1 MEDHVTPTQS
11 PALTVGEFLE
21 KNRSFVRLDPGSDPA
36 LLTRRITKKRLQKLG
51 MALAGFTEY
60 IQDGRIYVFG
70 NTEDSYCKSRPID
83 QLREVIA
90 KLAPRLNT
98 ALLVTQGLA
107 LPPALAEFA
116 RSQNLPVLLTELDSS
131 TAIYRFTEFLESELS
146 PRMILHG
153 LLMDVYGLGV
163 LIGGESGIGKSE
175 CALELILRGHR
186 LVADDVVDLRNV
198 GGKHL
203 IGESPPPVQNLLEL
217 RGIGILN
224 VREMYGISAVSRMKE
239 VIFYIQLERWHPQKE
254 YDRLGFSWQR
264 REVFGVE
271 LPSMSIP
278 VAPGRNLSVLVEV
291 ACRVFL
297 MRSSGQ
303 HPMGDLHRTLM
314 DPNASSAG
322 AEEVTP

>member
-1 MEDHVTPTQS
+1 MEDHAPQTQT
-11 PALTVGEFLE
+11 PALTVGGFLE
-21 KNRSFVRLDPGSDPA
+21 KNRSFVRLDPGSDPV

-70 NTEDSYCKSRPID
+70 NTEDSYCKSRPTD
-83 QLREVIA
+83 QLRDVIT

-98 ALLVTQGLA
+98 ALMVTQGLA
-107 LPPALAEFA
+107 LPPVLAEFA
-116 RSQNLPVLLTELDSS
+116 RTQGLPVLLTELDSS
-131 TAIYRFTEFLESELS
+131 TAIYRFTEFLEIELS

-224 VREMYGISAVSRMKE
+224 VREM
-239 VIFYIQLERWHPQKE
+239 
-254 YDRLGFSWQR
+254 
-264 REVFGVE
+264 
-271 LPSMSIP
+271 
-278 VAPGRNLSVLVEV
+278 
-291 ACRVFL
+291 
-297 MRSSGQ
+297 
-303 HPMGDLHRTLM
+303 
-314 DPNASSAG
+314 
-322 AEEVTP
+322 

>member
-1 MEDHVTPTQS
+1 MEDSATPTQM

-21 KNRSFVRLDPGSDPA
+21 KNRSAVRLDPGSDPA
-36 LLTRRITKKRLQKLG
+36 LLARRINKKRLQKLG
-51 MALAGFTEY
+51 MALAGFAEY

-70 NTEDSYCKSRPID
+70 NAEASYCRSRSAE

-98 ALLVTQGLA
+98 GILVTQGLA
-107 LPPALAEFA
+107 PPPVLAEFA
-116 RSQNLPVLLTELDSS
+116 RQQGLPILRTELDSS
-131 TAIYRFTEFLESELS
+131 TAIYRFTEFLEIELS

-203 IGESPPPVQNLLEL
+203 IGESPPPVRNLLEL

-224 VREMYGISAVSRMKE
+224 VREMFGISAVSRMKE
-239 VIFYIQLERWHPQKE
+239 VIFYIHLERWHSQKA

-303 HPMGDLHRTLM
+303 HPMGDLCRILA
-314 DPNASSAG
+314 DISG
-322 AEEVTP
+322 

>member
-1 MEDHVTPTQS
+1 MQA
-11 PALTVGEFLE
+11 PAIPVGEFLE
-21 KNRSFVRLDPGSDPA
+21 KNRTAVRLDPGSDPTT
-36 LLTRRITKKRLQKLG
+36 LERRVSKKRLQKLG

-60 IQDGRIYVFG
+60 IQEGRIYVFG
-70 NTEDSYCKSRPID
+70 NTEASFCRSRSAD
-83 QLREVIA
+83 QLVAIA
-90 KLAPRLNT
+90 AGLSPRLNT
-98 ALLVTQGLA
+98 AILVTNELD
-107 LPPALAEFA
+107 LPPVLAAFA
-116 RSQNLPVLLTELDSS
+116 RAQGVPVLRTDLDSS
-131 TAIYRFTEFLESELS
+131 TAIYRLTEFLEMELS

-163 LIGGESGIGKSE
+163 LMGGESGIGKSE

-224 VREMYGISAVSRMKE
+224 VREMFGVSAVTRIKE
-239 VIFYIQLERWHPQKE
+239 VVFYIHLERWLPEKE
-254 YDRLGFSWQR
+254 YDRLGLAWQR
-264 REVFGVE
+264 KEIFGVE

-297 MRSSGQ
+297 MRSGGR
-303 HPMGDLHRTLM
+303 HPMGELYGALTDTA
-314 DPNASSAG
+314 ASAA
-322 AEEVTP
+322 AEEEAL